1 VRGFHHFAVR
11 DFPDPDL
18 KRDWREPAETTL
30 NTKESTMA
38 DPFVAEIRIF
48 PFNFAPRGWAFCDG
62 QLLPLS
68 QNTALFSL
76 LGTTYGGDGKSN
88 FALPDLQGRAPMHP
102 GQGPGL
108 SLHDLGEAGGSETV
122 TLLQSEIPSH
132 SHGVTVSTQLGLENL
147 PTGQKAAMG
156 DGVNLYA
163 PAASLVQMS
172 PQALAPAGGDAP
184 HNNLMPYL
192 TFYFNI
198 ALQGVFPP
206 RG

>member
-1 VRGFHHFAVR
+1 
-11 DFPDPDL
+11 
-18 KRDWREPAETTL
+18 
-30 NTKESTMA
+30 MA

-48 PFNFAPRGWAFCDG
+48 PFNFAPKGWAWCDG

-108 SLHDLGEAGGSETV
+108 SLHDLGETGGEETV
-122 TLLQSEIPSH
+122 TLIDSENPAHNHGMRAQTVDNADITNVSNIAGFAPSVGG
-132 SHGVTVSTQLGLENL
+132 S
-147 PTGQKAAMG
+147 
-156 DGVNLYA
+156 LYQ
-163 PAASLVQMS
+163 AASNG
-172 PQALAPAGGDAP
+172 QAAFEALPIQGGSQP
-184 HNNLMPYL
+184 HTNMQPYL
-192 TFYFNI
+192 TLFFNI